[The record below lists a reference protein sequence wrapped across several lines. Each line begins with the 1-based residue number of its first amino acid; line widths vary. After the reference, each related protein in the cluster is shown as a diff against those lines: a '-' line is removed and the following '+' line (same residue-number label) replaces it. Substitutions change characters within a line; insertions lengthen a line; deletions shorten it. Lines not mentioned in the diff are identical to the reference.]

1 MPDHSLPPL
10 SLPPSLS
17 LSLSLFLSISLSLSS
32 FSSAPHPSNPLLRL
46 IHPALLFY
54 LSLVFLLGALDT

>member
-1 MPDHSLPPL
+1 MDYCLIPDHSLPPPPL
-10 SLPPSLS
+10 SLSLSSLS
-17 LSLSLFLSISLSLSS
+17 LSLSSL
-32 FSSAPHPSNPLLRL
+32 SSAPHPSNPLLRL

>member
-1 MPDHSLPPL
+1 MRLKYFEVDQR
-10 SLPPSLS
+10 
-17 LSLSLFLSISLSLSS
+17 
-32 FSSAPHPSNPLLRL
+32 HPSNPLLRL